1 MYQIE
6 NSLLV
11 KLRNKLPKDYKES
24 LSKETGYSESYIYH
38 VVTGKRN
45 NEIII
50 KAAIELA
57 KKSQTKFSSIEKAII
72 EL

>member
-11 KLRNKLPKDYKES
+11 KLRNKLPKDYKEI

-38 VVTGKRN
+38 VVNGKRN
-45 NEIII
+45 NEEII

-57 KKSQTKFSSIEKAII
+57 KKSQSQLSSIEKAII
-72 EL
+72 DL

>member
-6 NSLLV
+6 NSLLL
-11 KLRNKLPKDYKES
+11 KLRNKLPKDYKET
-24 LSKETGYSESYIYH
+24 LSKETGFSESYIYH
-38 VVTGKRN
+38 VVTGKRK

-50 KAAIELA
+50 NAAIELA
-57 KKSQTKFSSIEKAII
+57 KQSQSRLSSIEKAII